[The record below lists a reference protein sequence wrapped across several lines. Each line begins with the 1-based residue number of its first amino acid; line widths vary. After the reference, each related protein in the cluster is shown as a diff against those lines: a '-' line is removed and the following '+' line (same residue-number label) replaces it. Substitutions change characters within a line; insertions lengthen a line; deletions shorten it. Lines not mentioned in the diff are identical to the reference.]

1 MHTGGQFPTPNHSL
15 SMDRKNFFLGMACIV
30 GAFALFFLTKPAPK
44 PAGAA
49 ASVAQV
55 AAAPVAPTAL
65 SPKANTSLAPSSQS
79 AKPVARA
86 DAKAFIL
93 ENEHIKVTLS
103 SRGGAI
109 SKIEL
114 KKEFADVSKKAIVT
128 FNAGNEEAALALAVK
143 NPASGKLEAVL
154 SEFVV
159 QPGASA
165 NSIMLV
171 GSLDGARVERTFS
184 FVAPKAGET
193 TEAYSLRFATKI
205 IPVAGKPAPS
215 VWVSTGCWQ
224 PTEGDSANQFLSVL
238 AYDGEDLTRV
248 GLDKFTDS
256 NGFFGLGAHKAQSDH
271 PFASVAKPLLWV
283 GSGNQFF
290 ASILH
295 PVDAAARGPRT
306 EVVVFPVPLDAGKRG
321 LHAFASWETVPAAD
335 LSRTLEGDFFVG
347 PKEYARVAALPD
359 GQVAVLQFSK
369 LLGFISF
376 GAICKLLLAI
386 LGGVHWLLEWSGA
399 WSWGWAIVL
408 LTCLIK
414 LVTWPLTSV
423 QMKAAK
429 KMQKFAKPMQ
439 DIREKHKDN
448 PEKMQKELMKLY
460 TENKIN
466 PFAGCL
472 PILIQMPIFFGLY
485 TAFQTTVE
493 LRLHSFLWIHD
504 LSAPD
509 TIFHLGGFPVN
520 LLPILMGLSMWQSMR
535 MTPQPSTDSSQKTI
549 FLMMTLLFPVIC
561 YPMPAALTL
570 YMTIQNLL
578 TILQTWLTKE
588 EPDVEV
594 IPPAAKKVKG

>member
-1 MHTGGQFPTPNHSL
+1 
-15 SMDRKNFFLGMACIV
+15 MDRKNFFLGMACIV
-30 GAFALFFLTKPAPK
+30 GAFALFFLTKPATP
-44 PAGAA
+44 PPGAA
-49 ASVAQV
+49 PAP
-55 AAAPVAPTAL
+55 AAVAPVAPV
-65 SPKANTSLAPSSQS
+65 LAAKPATTLPASAQS
-79 AKPVARA
+79 ARPVPREA
-86 DAKAFIL
+86 AKSFVI
-93 ENEHIKVTLS
+93 ENDHLKVTLTD
-103 SRGGAI
+103 RGGAI
-109 SKIEL
+109 REIRL
-114 KKEFADVSKKAIVT
+114 KKEFADVSKQGVVV
-128 FNAGNEEAALALAVK
+128 FNADNDEAALALAVK
-143 NPASGKLEAVL
+143 NPATGKLETVL

-165 NSIMLV
+165 ETITLV
-171 GSLDGARVERTFS
+171 GGLADGTRIERTFS
-184 FVAPKAGET
+184 LAAKAGAAVEP
-193 TEAYSLRFATKI
+193 YSLGFVTKVV
-205 IPVAGKPAPS
+205 PPAGKPAAA

-224 PTEGDSANQFLSVL
+224 PTVGDSANQFLSVL

-248 GLDKFTDS
+248 GLDVFTDS
-256 NGFFGLGAHKAQSDH
+256 SGFFGLGAHKAQADH
-271 PFASVAKPLLWV
+271 AVASVAKPLLWV
-283 GSGNQFF
+283 ASGNQFF
-290 ASILH
+290 SSILH
-295 PVDAAARGPRT
+295 PADATARGART
-306 EVVVFPVPLDAGKRG
+306 EVLVLPVSLGDGKRG
-321 LHAFASWETVPAAD
+321 LQAFAAWEPVPAAD
-335 LSRTLEGDFFVG
+335 LSRTLAGEFFVG

-376 GAICKLLLAI
+376 GAVCKLLLAV
-386 LGGVHWLLEWSGA
+386 LGGVHWLLAWSGA
-399 WSWGWAIVL
+399 WSWGWAIVA

-414 LVTWPLTSV
+414 VITWPLTSI

-493 LRLHSFLWIHD
+493 LRLHSFLWIAD

-509 TIFHLGGFPVN
+509 TVFHLGGFPVN
-520 LLPILMGLSMWQSMR
+520 LLPVLMGVTMWLSMR
-535 MTPQPSTDSSQKTI
+535 MSPQPSGDGSQKTI

-561 YPMPAALTL
+561 YPMASALTL

-578 TILQTWLTKE
+578 TMLQTWLTKD

-594 IPPAAKKVKG
+594 IAPAPKKVKG

>member
-1 MHTGGQFPTPNHSL
+1 
-15 SMDRKNFFLGMACIV
+15 MDRKNFFLGMACIV
-30 GAFALFFLTKPAPK
+30 GAFALFFLTKPATPPPGAT
-44 PAGAA
+44 PAPSAA
-49 ASVAQV
+49 V
-55 AAAPVAPTAL
+55 APVAPAL
-65 SPKANTSLAPSSQS
+65 VPKPATTLPASTQS
-79 AKPVARA
+79 GRSVPRESAQP
-86 DAKAFIL
+86 FIL
-93 ENEHIKVTLS
+93 QNDYLEVTLTN
-103 SRGGAI
+103 RGGAI
-109 SKIEL
+109 REIRL
-114 KKEFADVSKKAIVT
+114 KKEFADVTNQGVIV
-128 FNAGNEEAALALAVK
+128 FNAGNDESALALALK
-143 NPASGKLEAVL
+143 NPVTGKLETLL
-154 SEFVV
+154 SEFVE
-159 QPGASA
+159 QPGTTADT
-165 NSIMLV
+165 ITLV
-171 GSLDGARVERTFS
+171 GGLADGTRIERTFTLT
-184 FVAPKAGET
+184 AKAGTVAEP
-193 TEAYSLRFATKI
+193 YSLGFVTKV
-205 IPVAGKPAPS
+205 IPPAGKPAAT

-238 AYDGEDLTRV
+238 AYDGDDLTRV
-248 GLDKFTDS
+248 GLDVFSDS
-256 NGFFGLGAHKAQSDH
+256 SGFFGLGAHKAQADH
-271 PFASVAKPLLWV
+271 AVASVAKPLLWV
-283 GSGNQFF
+283 ASGNQFF
-290 ASILH
+290 SSIIHPADAS
-295 PVDAAARGPRT
+295 ARGART
-306 EVVVFPVPLDAGKRG
+306 EVLVLPVGFEGGKRG
-321 LHAFASWETVPAAD
+321 LQAFASWEPVPAAD
-335 LSRTLEGDFFVG
+335 LSRTFAGEFFVG

-376 GAICKLLLAI
+376 GAICKLLLAV

-414 LVTWPLTSV
+414 VITWPLTAI

-493 LRLHSFLWIHD
+493 LRLHSFLWIAD

-509 TIFHLGGFPVN
+509 TLFYLGSFPVN
-520 LLPILMGLSMWQSMR
+520 LLPVLMGITMWLSMR
-535 MTPQPSTDSSQKTI
+535 MSPQPSGDGSQKMI

-561 YPMPAALTL
+561 YPMASALTL

-578 TILQTWLTKE
+578 TMLQTWLTKD

-594 IPPAAKKVKG
+594 IAPAPKKVKG

>member
-1 MHTGGQFPTPNHSL
+1 
-15 SMDRKNFFLGMACIV
+15 MDRKNFFLGMACIV
-30 GAFALFFLTKPAPK
+30 GAFALFFLTKPAPQ
-44 PAGAA
+44 PA
-49 ASVAQV
+49 
-55 AAAPVAPTAL
+55 AAAPVAHVSAAVVAPAAL
-65 SPKANTSLAPSSQS
+65 NPVANTSLAPSAQA
-79 AKPVARA
+79 AKPVARV
-86 DAKAFIL
+86 DAKFYVI
-93 ENEHIKVTLS
+93 ENEQIKVTLS
-103 SRGGAI
+103 SRGGAV

-114 KKEFADVSKKAIVT
+114 KKEFADITKVGIVT
-128 FNAGNEEAALALAVK
+128 FNAGNDESALAIAVK
-143 NPASGKLEAVL
+143 NPTTGKLEAVL
-154 SEFVV
+154 SEFVA

-165 NSIMLV
+165 NSITLV
-171 GSLDGARVERTFS
+171 GSLDGARVERTFT
-184 FVAPKAGET
+184 FAAPKEGET
-193 TEAYSLRFATKI
+193 TEAYSLRFATKV

-215 VWVSTGCWQ
+215 IWVSTGCWQ
-224 PTEGDSANQFLSVL
+224 PTQADSANQFLSVL
-238 AYDGEDLTRV
+238 AYDGEELTRV
-248 GLDKFTDS
+248 GLDVFTDS
-256 NGFFGLGAHKAQSDH
+256 SGFFGLGSHKAQVEH
-271 PFASVAKPLLWV
+271 PVASVAKPLLWV
-283 GSGNQFF
+283 ASGNQFF

-295 PVDAAARGPRT
+295 PLDAAARGPRT
-306 EVVVFPVPLDAGKRG
+306 EVIVLPVPLEAGKRG

-376 GAICKLLLAI
+376 GAICKLLLAV
-386 LGGVHWLLEWSGA
+386 LGGVHWLLAWSGS

-414 LVTWPLTSV
+414 VITWPLTSI

-509 TIFHLGGFPVN
+509 TIFHVGGFPVN

-535 MTPQPSTDSSQKTI
+535 MTPNPSTDSSQKTI

-578 TILQTWLTKE
+578 TILQTWLTKD

-594 IPPAAKKVKG
+594 IAPAPKKVKG

>member
-1 MHTGGQFPTPNHSL
+1 
-15 SMDRKNFFLGMACIV
+15 MDRKNFFLGMACIV

-44 PAGAA
+44 APAAPTP
-49 ASVAQV
+49 VAQV
-55 AAAPVAPTAL
+55 APAAPALNPAAPA
-65 SPKANTSLAPSSQS
+65 SLAPSAQA

-86 DAKAFIL
+86 DAKTFVI
-93 ENEHIKVTLS
+93 ENEAIKVTLS

-109 SKIEL
+109 TKVEL
-114 KKEFADVSKKAIVT
+114 KKEFADVSKKDIVT
-128 FNAGNEEAALALAVK
+128 FNAGNDESALALAVK

-159 QPGASA
+159 QPGATAS
-165 NSIMLV
+165 SITLV
-171 GSLDGARVERTFS
+171 GSLDGARVERAFS
-184 FVAPKAGET
+184 LDAKA
-193 TEAYSLRFATKI
+193 EAYSLRFATKVV
-205 IPVAGKPAPS
+205 PAAGKPAPS

-224 PTEGDSANQFLSVL
+224 PTSGDSANQFLSVL

-248 GLDKFTDS
+248 GLDVFTDS
-256 NGFFGLGAHKAQSDH
+256 SGFFGLGAHKAQAEH
-271 PFASVAKPLLWV
+271 AVASVAKPLLWV
-283 GSGNQFF
+283 ASGNQFF
-290 ASILH
+290 SSIIHPADASS
-295 PVDAAARGPRT
+295 RGART
-306 EVVVFPVPLDAGKRG
+306 EVLVLPVGFEGGKRG
-321 LHAFASWETVPAAD
+321 LQAFASWEPVPAAD
-335 LSRTLEGDFFVG
+335 LSRTLAGEFFVG

-376 GAICKLLLAI
+376 GAICKLLLAV

-414 LVTWPLTSV
+414 LITWPLTSI

-493 LRLHSFLWIHD
+493 LRLHSFLWIAD

-509 TIFHLGGFPVN
+509 TIFDIGGFPVN

-535 MTPQPSTDSSQKTI
+535 MTPNPSTDSSQKTI

-588 EPDVEV
+588 EPDVVV
-594 IPPAAKKVKG
+594 IEPTPKKVKG

>member
-1 MHTGGQFPTPNHSL
+1 
-15 SMDRKNFFLGMACIV
+15 MDRKNFFLGMACIV
-30 GAFALFFLTKPAPK
+30 GAFALFFLSKPEPR
-44 PAGAA
+44 PVGAA
-49 ASVAQV
+49 APSAQ
-55 AAAPVAPTAL
+55 AQAAPIAPTAL
-65 SPKANTSLAPSSQS
+65 SPVLNTSLAPSAQA

-86 DAKAFIL
+86 DAKSFVTL
-93 ENEHIKVTLS
+93 KNKHIKVTLS

-109 SKIEL
+109 SKVEL
-114 KKEFADVSKKAIVT
+114 TQEFADVTKQGIIV
-128 FNAGNEEAALALAVK
+128 FNAGNDESALALALK
-143 NPASGKLEAVL
+143 NPVTGKLETLL
-154 SEFVV
+154 SEFVE
-159 QPGASA
+159 QPGTTADT
-165 NSIMLV
+165 ITLV
-171 GSLDGARVERTFS
+171 GGLADGTRIERTFTLAAKS
-184 FVAPKAGET
+184 GAGAEP
-193 TEAYSLRFATKI
+193 YSLGFVTKV
-205 IPVAGKPAPS
+205 IPAAGKPAPS
-215 VWVSTGCWQ
+215 IWVSTGSWQ
-224 PTEGDSANQFLSVL
+224 PTEADSANQFLSVL
-238 AYDGEDLTRV
+238 AYDGDELTRV
-248 GLDKFTDS
+248 GLDVFTDS
-256 NGFFGLGAHKAQSDH
+256 TGFFGLGSHKAQIEH
-271 PFASVAKPLLWV
+271 PVASVAKPLLWV
-283 GSGNQFF
+283 ASGNQFF

-295 PVDAAARGPRT
+295 PRDAAARGSRT
-306 EVVVFPVPLDAGKRG
+306 EVMVLPVPLEAGKRG

-335 LSRTLEGDFFVG
+335 LSRTLEGDFFIG

-386 LGGVHWLLEWSGA
+386 LGGVHWLLEWSGS

-414 LVTWPLTSV
+414 IVTWPLTAI
-423 QMKAAK
+423 QMKSAK

-439 DIREKHKDN
+439 DIREKYKDS

-466 PFAGCL
+466 PFSGCL

-509 TIFHLGGFPVN
+509 TVFHIGGFPVN
-520 LLPILMGLSMWQSMR
+520 ILPILMGLSMWQSMR
-535 MTPQPSTDSSQKTI
+535 MTPNPSADSSQKTI
-549 FLMMTLLFPVIC
+549 FLMMTLLFPIIC

-588 EPDVEV
+588 EPDNVFV
-594 IPPAAKKVKG
+594 ASPKKAKG

>member
-1 MHTGGQFPTPNHSL
+1 
-15 SMDRKNFFLGMACIV
+15 MDRKNFFLGMACIV
-30 GAFALFFLTKPAPK
+30 GAFALFFLTKPATP
-44 PAGAA
+44 PPGAA
-49 ASVAQV
+49 PAPS
-55 AAAPVAPTAL
+55 AAVAPVAPAL
-65 SPKANTSLAPSSQS
+65 V
-79 AKPVARA
+79 AKPATTLPASAQSGRSVPRESAQPFVLQN
-86 DAKAFIL
+86 DHL
-93 ENEHIKVTLS
+93 EVTLTN
-103 SRGGAI
+103 RGGAI
-109 SKIEL
+109 REIRL
-114 KKEFADVSKKAIVT
+114 KKEFADVTKQSVII
-128 FNAGNEEAALALAVK
+128 FNAGNDESALALALK
-143 NPASGKLEAVL
+143 NPVTGKLETLL
-154 SEFVV
+154 SEFVE
-159 QPGASA
+159 QPGTPADT
-165 NSIMLV
+165 ITLV
-171 GSLDGARVERTFS
+171 GGLADGTRIERTFTLT
-184 FVAPKAGET
+184 AKAGTVAEP
-193 TEAYSLRFATKI
+193 YSLGFVTKV
-205 IPVAGKPAPS
+205 IPPAGKPAAT

-248 GLDKFTDS
+248 GLDVFSDS
-256 NGFFGLGAHKAQSDH
+256 SGFFGLGAHKAQADH
-271 PFASVAKPLLWV
+271 AVASVAKPLLWV
-283 GSGNQFF
+283 ASGNQFF
-290 ASILH
+290 SSIIHPADAS
-295 PVDAAARGPRT
+295 ARGART
-306 EVVVFPVPLDAGKRG
+306 EVLVLPVGLEAGKRG
-321 LHAFASWETVPAAD
+321 LQAFASWESVPAAD
-335 LSRTLEGDFFVG
+335 LSRTFAGEFFVG

-376 GAICKLLLAI
+376 GAVCKLLLAI

-414 LVTWPLTSV
+414 VITWPLTAI

-493 LRLHSFLWIHD
+493 LRLHSFLWIAD

-509 TIFHLGGFPVN
+509 TVFELGGFPVN
-520 LLPILMGLSMWQSMR
+520 LLPVLMGITMWLSMR
-535 MTPQPSTDSSQKTI
+535 MSPQPSGDGSQKMI

-561 YPMPAALTL
+561 YPMASALTL

-578 TILQTWLTKE
+578 TMLQTWLTKD
-588 EPDVEV
+588 EPDVVV
-594 IPPAAKKVKG
+594 IAPAPKKVKG

>member
-1 MHTGGQFPTPNHSL
+1 
-15 SMDRKNFFLGMACIV
+15 MDRKNFFLGMACIV
-30 GAFALFFLTKPAPK
+30 GAFALFFLTKPATP
-44 PAGAA
+44 PPGAA
-49 ASVAQV
+49 PVP
-55 AAAPVAPTAL
+55 AAAVAPVAPV
-65 SPKANTSLAPSSQS
+65 LAAKPATTLPASAQS
-79 AKPVARA
+79 ARPVPREA
-86 DAKAFIL
+86 AKSFVI
-93 ENEHIKVTLS
+93 ENEHLKVMLTD
-103 SRGGAI
+103 RGGAI
-109 SKIEL
+109 REIRL
-114 KKEFADVSKKAIVT
+114 KKEFADVSKQGVVV
-128 FNAGNEEAALALAVK
+128 FNADNDEAALALAVK
-143 NPASGKLEAVL
+143 NPATGKLETVL

-165 NSIMLV
+165 ETITLV
-171 GSLDGARVERTFS
+171 GGLADGTRIERTFS
-184 FVAPKAGET
+184 LAAKAGAAVEP
-193 TEAYSLRFATKI
+193 YSLGFVTKVV
-205 IPVAGKPAPS
+205 PPAGKPAAA

-224 PTEGDSANQFLSVL
+224 PTVGDSANQFLSVL

-248 GLDKFTDS
+248 GLDVFTDS
-256 NGFFGLGAHKAQSDH
+256 SGFFGLGAHKAQADH
-271 PFASVAKPLLWV
+271 AVASVAKPLLWV
-283 GSGNQFF
+283 ASGNQFF
-290 ASILH
+290 SSILH
-295 PVDAAARGPRT
+295 PADATARGART
-306 EVVVFPVPLDAGKRG
+306 EVLVLPVSLGDGKRG
-321 LHAFASWETVPAAD
+321 LQAFAAWEPVPAAD
-335 LSRTLEGDFFVG
+335 LSRTLAGEFFVG
-347 PKEYARVAALPD
+347 PKEYARIAALPD

-376 GAICKLLLAI
+376 GAVCKLLLAV
-386 LGGVHWLLEWSGA
+386 LGGVHWLLAWSGA
-399 WSWGWAIVL
+399 WSWGWAIVA

-414 LVTWPLTSV
+414 VITWPLTSI

-493 LRLHSFLWIHD
+493 LRLHSFLWIAD

-509 TIFHLGGFPVN
+509 TVFHLGGFPVN
-520 LLPILMGLSMWQSMR
+520 LLPVLMGVTMWLSMR
-535 MTPQPSTDSSQKTI
+535 MSPQPSGDGSQKTI

-561 YPMPAALTL
+561 YPMASALTL

-578 TILQTWLTKE
+578 TMLQTWLTKD

-594 IPPAAKKVKG
+594 IAPAPKKVKG

>member
-1 MHTGGQFPTPNHSL
+1 
-15 SMDRKNFFLGMACIV
+15 MDRKNFFLGMACIV
-30 GAFALFFLTKPAPK
+30 GAFALFFLTKPATP
-44 PAGAA
+44 PPGAA
-49 ASVAQV
+49 PAP
-55 AAAPVAPTAL
+55 AAVVAPVAPV
-65 SPKANTSLAPSSQS
+65 LA
-79 AKPVARA
+79 AKPATTLPASAQSGRPVPREA
-86 DAKAFIL
+86 AKSFVI
-93 ENEHIKVTLS
+93 ENDHLKVTLTD
-103 SRGGAI
+103 RGGAI
-109 SKIEL
+109 REIRL
-114 KKEFADVSKKAIVT
+114 KKEFADVSKQGVVI
-128 FNAGNEEAALALAVK
+128 FNAGNDESALALAVK
-143 NPASGKLEAVL
+143 NPVTGKLETLL
-154 SEFVV
+154 SEFVA

-165 NSIMLV
+165 DTVTLV
-171 GSLDGARVERTFS
+171 GGLADGTRIERTFS
-184 FVAPKAGET
+184 LAAKAGAAVEP
-193 TEAYSLRFATKI
+193 YSLGFVTKVV
-205 IPVAGKPAPS
+205 PPAGKPAAT

-224 PTEGDSANQFLSVL
+224 PTHGDSANQFLSVL

-248 GLDKFTDS
+248 GLDVFTDS
-256 NGFFGLGAHKAQSDH
+256 SGFFGLGAHKAQADH
-271 PFASVAKPLLWV
+271 AVASVAKPLLWV
-283 GSGNQFF
+283 ASGNQFF
-290 ASILH
+290 SSIVHPADAS
-295 PVDAAARGPRT
+295 ARGART
-306 EVVVFPVPLDAGKRG
+306 EVLVLPVGFEGGKRG
-321 LHAFASWETVPAAD
+321 LQAFASWEPVPAAD
-335 LSRTLEGDFFVG
+335 LSRTFAGEFFVG

-376 GAICKLLLAI
+376 GAVCKLLLAV

-399 WSWGWAIVL
+399 WSWGWAIVA

-414 LVTWPLTSV
+414 LITWPLTSI

-493 LRLHSFLWIHD
+493 LRLHSFLWIAD

-520 LLPILMGLSMWQSMR
+520 LLPVLMGITMWLSMR
-535 MTPQPSTDSSQKTI
+535 MSPQPSGDGSQKMI

-561 YPMPAALTL
+561 YPMASALTL

-578 TILQTWLTKE
+578 TILQTWLTKD

-594 IPPAAKKVKG
+594 IAPAPKKVKG

>member
-1 MHTGGQFPTPNHSL
+1 
-15 SMDRKNFFLGMACIV
+15 MDRKNFFLGMACIV
-30 GAFALFFLTKPAPK
+30 GAFALFFLTKPATPPPGATPAPAPAVAPAAPSLVAK
-44 PAGAA
+44 PAATL
-49 ASVAQV
+49 
-55 AAAPVAPTAL
+55 PVSA
-65 SPKANTSLAPSSQS
+65 QS
-79 AKPVARA
+79 ARPVPLES
-86 DAKAFIL
+86 AKSFVI
-93 ENEHIKVTLS
+93 ENEKLKVTLTD
-103 SRGGAI
+103 RGGAI
-109 SKIEL
+109 REIRL
-114 KKEFADVSKKAIVT
+114 KKEFADVTKQGVVV
-128 FNAGNEEAALALAVK
+128 FNARNDESALALAVK
-143 NPASGKLEAVL
+143 NPLTGKLETIL
-154 SEFVV
+154 SEFAV

-165 NSIMLV
+165 DKITFV
-171 GSLDGARVERTFS
+171 GGLADGTRIERSFTLATKDGAE
-184 FVAPKAGET
+184 P
-193 TEAYSLRFATKI
+193 YSLGFATKV
-205 IPVAGKPAPS
+205 IPAAGKPAAT

-248 GLDKFTDS
+248 GLDVFTDS
-256 NGFFGLGAHKAQSDH
+256 SGFFGLGAHKAQADH
-271 PFASVAKPLLWV
+271 AVASVARPFLWIA
-283 GSGNQFF
+283 SGNQFF
-290 ASILH
+290 SSIIHPADAS
-295 PVDAAARGPRT
+295 ARGART
-306 EVVVFPVPLDAGKRG
+306 EVLVLPVGFEGGKRG
-321 LHAFASWETVPAAD
+321 LQAFASWEPVPAAD
-335 LSRTLEGDFFVG
+335 LSRTFAGEFFVG

-376 GAICKLLLAI
+376 GAVCKLLLAV

-414 LVTWPLTSV
+414 VITWPLTSI

-485 TAFQTTVE
+485 TSFQTTVE
-493 LRLHSFLWIHD
+493 LRLHSFLWIAD

-509 TIFHLGGFPVN
+509 TIFELGGFPVN
-520 LLPILMGLSMWQSMR
+520 LLPVLMGVTMWLSMR
-535 MTPQPSTDSSQKTI
+535 MSPQPSGDGSQKTI

-561 YPMPAALTL
+561 YPMASALTL

-578 TILQTWLTKE
+578 TMLQTWLTKD
-588 EPDVEV
+588 EPDVVV
-594 IPPAAKKVKG
+594 IPPATKKVKG

>member
-1 MHTGGQFPTPNHSL
+1 
-15 SMDRKNFFLGMACIV
+15 MDRKNFFLGMACIV
-30 GAFALFFLTKPAPK
+30 GAFALFFFTKPATPPPGATPAPAPAVAPAAPSLVAK
-44 PAGAA
+44 PAATL
-49 ASVAQV
+49 
-55 AAAPVAPTAL
+55 PVSA
-65 SPKANTSLAPSSQS
+65 QS
-79 AKPVARA
+79 ARPVPLES
-86 DAKAFIL
+86 AKSFVI
-93 ENEHIKVTLS
+93 ENEKLKVTLTD
-103 SRGGAI
+103 RGGAI
-109 SKIEL
+109 REIRL
-114 KKEFADVSKKAIVT
+114 KKEFADVTKQGVVV
-128 FNAGNEEAALALAVK
+128 FNARNDESALALAVK
-143 NPASGKLEAVL
+143 NPLTGKLETIL
-154 SEFVV
+154 SEFAV

-165 NSIMLV
+165 DKITFV
-171 GSLDGARVERTFS
+171 GGLADGTRIERSFTLATKDGAE
-184 FVAPKAGET
+184 P
-193 TEAYSLRFATKI
+193 YSLGFATKV
-205 IPVAGKPAPS
+205 IPAAGKPAAT

-248 GLDKFTDS
+248 GLDVFTDS
-256 NGFFGLGAHKAQSDH
+256 SGFFGLGAHKAQADH
-271 PFASVAKPLLWV
+271 AVASVARPFLWIA
-283 GSGNQFF
+283 SGNQFF
-290 ASILH
+290 SSIIHPADAS
-295 PVDAAARGPRT
+295 ARGART
-306 EVVVFPVPLDAGKRG
+306 EVLVLPVGFEGGKRG
-321 LHAFASWETVPAAD
+321 LQAFASWEPVPAAD
-335 LSRTLEGDFFVG
+335 LSRTFAGEFFVG

-376 GAICKLLLAI
+376 GAVCKLLLAV

-414 LVTWPLTSV
+414 VITWPLTSI

-485 TAFQTTVE
+485 TSFQTTVE
-493 LRLHSFLWIHD
+493 LRLHSFLWIAD

-509 TIFHLGGFPVN
+509 TIFELGGFPVN
-520 LLPILMGLSMWQSMR
+520 LLPVLMGVTMWLSMR
-535 MTPQPSTDSSQKTI
+535 MSPQPSGDGSQKTI

-561 YPMPAALTL
+561 YPMASALTL

-578 TILQTWLTKE
+578 TMLQTWLTKD
-588 EPDVEV
+588 EPDVVV
-594 IPPAAKKVKG
+594 IPPATKKVKG

>member
-1 MHTGGQFPTPNHSL
+1 
-15 SMDRKNFFLGMACIV
+15 MDRKNFFLGMACIV
-30 GAFALFFLTKPAPK
+30 GAFALFFLTKPATPPPGATPAPAPAAAVAPAAPSLVAK
-44 PAGAA
+44 PAATL
-49 ASVAQV
+49 
-55 AAAPVAPTAL
+55 PVSA
-65 SPKANTSLAPSSQS
+65 QS
-79 AKPVARA
+79 ARPVPLES
-86 DAKAFIL
+86 AKSFVI
-93 ENEHIKVTLS
+93 ENEKLKVTLTD
-103 SRGGAI
+103 RGGAI
-109 SKIEL
+109 REIRL
-114 KKEFADVSKKAIVT
+114 KKEFADVTKQGVVV
-128 FNAGNEEAALALAVK
+128 FNARNDESALALAVK
-143 NPASGKLEAVL
+143 NPLTGKLETIL
-154 SEFVV
+154 SEFAV

-165 NSIMLV
+165 DKITFV
-171 GSLDGARVERTFS
+171 GGLADGTRIERSFTLATKDGAE
-184 FVAPKAGET
+184 P
-193 TEAYSLRFATKI
+193 YSLGFATKV
-205 IPVAGKPAPS
+205 IPAAGKPAAT

-248 GLDKFTDS
+248 GLDVFTDS
-256 NGFFGLGAHKAQSDH
+256 SGFFGLGAHKAQADH
-271 PFASVAKPLLWV
+271 AVASVAKPFLWIA
-283 GSGNQFF
+283 SGNQFF
-290 ASILH
+290 SSIIHPADAS
-295 PVDAAARGPRT
+295 ARGART
-306 EVVVFPVPLDAGKRG
+306 EVLVLPVGFEGGKRG
-321 LHAFASWETVPAAD
+321 LQAFASWEPVPAAD
-335 LSRTLEGDFFVG
+335 LSRTFAGEFFVG

-376 GAICKLLLAI
+376 GAVCKLLLAV

-414 LVTWPLTSV
+414 VITWPLTSI

-485 TAFQTTVE
+485 TSFQTTVE
-493 LRLHSFLWIHD
+493 LRLHSFLWIAD

-509 TIFHLGGFPVN
+509 TIFELGGFPVN
-520 LLPILMGLSMWQSMR
+520 LLPVLMGVTMWLSMR
-535 MTPQPSTDSSQKTI
+535 MSPQPSGDGSQKTI

-561 YPMPAALTL
+561 YPMASALTL

-578 TILQTWLTKE
+578 TMLQTWLTKD
-588 EPDVEV
+588 EPDVVV
-594 IPPAAKKVKG
+594 IPPATKKVKG

>member
-1 MHTGGQFPTPNHSL
+1 
-15 SMDRKNFFLGMACIV
+15 MDRKNFFLGMACIV
-30 GAFALFFLTKPAPK
+30 GAFALFFLTKPAAK
-44 PAGAA
+44 PVGAPA
-49 ASVAQV
+49 PVAQV
-55 AAAPVAPTAL
+55 APASAVPATLNA
-65 SPKANTSLAPSSQS
+65 KANTSLAPSAQS

-86 DAKAFIL
+86 DAKSFVI
-93 ENEHIKVTLS
+93 ENAHIKVTLS

-114 KKEFADVSKKAIVT
+114 KKEFADVSKTGIVT
-128 FNAGNEEAALALAVK
+128 FNAGNDEAALALAVK
-143 NPASGKLEAVL
+143 NQATGKLEAVL
-154 SEFVV
+154 SEFVA

-165 NSIMLV
+165 AAITLV

-184 FVAPKAGET
+184 FVQPKAGET
-193 TEAYSLRFATKI
+193 AESYSLRFATKVV
-205 IPVAGKPAPS
+205 PAAGKPAPS

-256 NGFFGLGAHKAQSDH
+256 NGFFGLGSHKAEAEH
-271 PFASVAKPLLWV
+271 PVASVAKPLLWV
-283 GSGNQFF
+283 ASGNQFF
-290 ASILH
+290 AAILH

-306 EVVVFPVPLDAGKRG
+306 EVVVLPVPLEAGKRG

-414 LVTWPLTSV
+414 LVTWPLTSI

-493 LRLHSFLWIHD
+493 LRLHSFLWIAD

-535 MTPQPSTDSSQKTI
+535 MTPNPSTDSSQKTI

-588 EPDVEV
+588 EPDVVV
-594 IPPAAKKVKG
+594 IEPAPKKVKG

>member
-1 MHTGGQFPTPNHSL
+1 
-15 SMDRKNFFLGMACIV
+15 MDRKNFFLGMACIV
-30 GAFALFFLTKPAPK
+30 GAFALFFLTKPAPQ
-44 PAGAA
+44 AA
-49 ASVAQV
+49 AAAPAAQAQV
-55 AAAPVAPTAL
+55 APVAPPAL
-65 SPKANTSLAPSSQS
+65 HPIAKTSLAPTAQ
-79 AKPVARA
+79 AAQPVARA
-86 DAKAFIL
+86 DAKSFVI
-93 ENEHIKVTLS
+93 ENAHIKVTLS

-109 SKIEL
+109 TKIEL
-114 KKEFADVSKKAIVT
+114 KKEFADITKAGIVT
-128 FNAGNEEAALALAVK
+128 FNAGNDESALAIAVK
-143 NPASGKLEAVL
+143 NPSTGKLEAVL
-154 SEFVV
+154 SEFTP

-165 NSIMLV
+165 NSITLV

-184 FVAPKAGET
+184 FVAPKADEA
-193 TEAYSLRFATKI
+193 TEAYSLRFATKV
-205 IPVAGKPAPS
+205 IPAAGKPAPS

-224 PTEGDSANQFLSVL
+224 PTTGDSANQFLSVL

-248 GLDKFTDS
+248 GLDVFTDS
-256 NGFFGLGAHKAQSDH
+256 NGFFGLGAHKAQLEH
-271 PFASVAKPLLWV
+271 PVASVAKPLLWV
-283 GSGNQFF
+283 ASGNQFF
-290 ASILH
+290 AAILH
-295 PVDAAARGPRT
+295 PADAAARGPRT
-306 EVVVFPVPLDAGKRG
+306 EVVVLPVPLEAGKRG

-414 LVTWPLTSV
+414 LVTWPLTSI

-535 MTPQPSTDSSQKTI
+535 MTPNPSTDSSQKTI

-588 EPDVEV
+588 EPDVVV
-594 IPPAAKKVKG
+594 IEPTPKKVKG

>member
-1 MHTGGQFPTPNHSL
+1 
-15 SMDRKNFFLGMACIV
+15 MDRKNFFLGMACIV
-30 GAFALFFLTKPAPK
+30 GAFALFFLTKPATPPPGAT
-44 PAGAA
+44 PAPSAA
-49 ASVAQV
+49 V
-55 AAAPVAPTAL
+55 APVAPAL
-65 SPKANTSLAPSSQS
+65 VAKPSTTLPASAQS
-79 AKPVARA
+79 ARPVPRESAQP
-86 DAKAFIL
+86 FIL
-93 ENEHIKVTLS
+93 QNDHLKVTLTN
-103 SRGGAI
+103 RGGAI
-109 SKIEL
+109 REIRL
-114 KKEFADVSKKAIVT
+114 KKEFADVTNQGVIV
-128 FNAGNEEAALALAVK
+128 FNAGNDESALALALK
-143 NPASGKLEAVL
+143 NPVTGKLETLL
-154 SEFVV
+154 SEFVE
-159 QPGASA
+159 QPGTTGDT
-165 NSIMLV
+165 ITLV
-171 GSLDGARVERTFS
+171 GGLADGTRIERTFTLT
-184 FVAPKAGET
+184 AKAGTVVEP
-193 TEAYSLRFATKI
+193 YSLGFVTKV
-205 IPVAGKPAPS
+205 IPPAGKPAAT
-215 VWVSTGCWQ
+215 VWVSTGSWQ

-238 AYDGEDLTRV
+238 AYDGDDLTRV
-248 GLDKFTDS
+248 GLDVFSDS
-256 NGFFGLGAHKAQSDH
+256 SGFFGLGAHKAQADH
-271 PFASVAKPLLWV
+271 AVASVAKPLLWV
-283 GSGNQFF
+283 ASGNQFF
-290 ASILH
+290 SSIVH
-295 PVDAAARGPRT
+295 PADAGARGART
-306 EVVVFPVPLDAGKRG
+306 EVLVLPVGFEGGKRG
-321 LHAFASWETVPAAD
+321 LQAFASWEPVPAAD
-335 LSRTLEGDFFVG
+335 LSRTFAGEFFVG

-376 GAICKLLLAI
+376 GAICKLLLAV

-414 LVTWPLTSV
+414 VITWPLTAI

-493 LRLHSFLWIHD
+493 LRLHSFLWIAD

-520 LLPILMGLSMWQSMR
+520 LLPVLMGITMWLSMR
-535 MTPQPSTDSSQKTI
+535 MSPQPSGDGSQKMI

-561 YPMPAALTL
+561 YPMASALTL

-578 TILQTWLTKE
+578 TMLQTWLTKD

-594 IPPAAKKVKG
+594 IAPAPKKVKG

>member
-1 MHTGGQFPTPNHSL
+1 
-15 SMDRKNFFLGMACIV
+15 MDRKNFLLGMGCIV
-30 GAFALFFLTKPAPK
+30 AAFAVFFLTKPAP
-44 PAGAA
+44 
-49 ASVAQV
+49 
-55 AAAPVAPTAL
+55 APVAASPASAPAPAPLPVLTAKPATVL
-65 SPKANTSLAPSSQS
+65 PASAQS
-79 AKPVARA
+79 AKPVDRA
-86 DAKAFIL
+86 DAKFFVL
-93 ENEHIKVTLS
+93 ESDHLRLTLT

-109 SKIEL
+109 ARIEL
-114 KKEFADVSKKAIVT
+114 KKEFADVAKKDVVV
-128 FNAGNEEAALALAVK
+128 FNAGNDEAALALAVK
-143 NPASGKLEAVL
+143 NPLSGKLESVL

-159 QPGASA
+159 LPGASTDKLTLA
-165 NSIMLV
+165 GALADGTRIERV
-171 GSLDGARVERTFS
+171 FSLGTVKAADAVEPYALGFS
-184 FVAPKAGET
+184 
-193 TEAYSLRFATKI
+193 TKI
-205 IPVAGKPAPS
+205 IPPPGKPAAS

-248 GLDKFTDS
+248 GLDVFTDS
-256 NGFFGLGAHKAQSDH
+256 SGFFGLGAHKAQADH
-271 PFASVAKPLLWV
+271 AVASVAKPLLWV
-283 GSGNQFF
+283 ASGNQFF
-290 ASILH
+290 ASIVR
-295 PVDAAARGPRT
+295 PADAAARGART
-306 EVVVFPVPLDAGKRG
+306 EVMVLPVALEHGKRG
-321 LHAFASWETVPAAD
+321 LQAFASWESVPAAD
-335 LSRTLEGDFFVG
+335 LSRTLTGEFFVG

-414 LVTWPLTSV
+414 VVTWPLTSI

-493 LRLHSFLWIHD
+493 LRLHSFLWIAD

-509 TIFHLGGFPVN
+509 TVFHVGGFPVN
-520 LLPILMGLSMWQSMR
+520 VLPILMGLTMWQSMR
-535 MTPQPSTDSSQKTI
+535 MTPQPSADSSQKTI

-570 YMTIQNLL
+570 YMTVQNLL
-578 TILQTWLTKE
+578 TILQTWLTKD
-588 EPDVEV
+588 EPEVEV
-594 IPPAAKKVKG
+594 IAPVTKKAKG

>member
-1 MHTGGQFPTPNHSL
+1 
-15 SMDRKNFFLGMACIV
+15 MACIV
-30 GAFALFFLTKPAPK
+30 AAFALFFLSKPEPR
-44 PAGAA
+44 PAGASA
-49 ASVAQV
+49 PASQV
-55 AAAPVAPTAL
+55 QAAPVAPTAL
-65 SPKANTSLAPSSQS
+65 SPVANTSLAPSAQA

-86 DAKAFIL
+86 DAKSFVI
-93 ENEHIKVTLS
+93 ENERIKVTLS

-109 SKIEL
+109 SKVEL
-114 KKEFADVSKKAIVT
+114 KKESADVTKTQVVT
-128 FNAGNEEAALALAVK
+128 FNSGNDESALAIAVK
-143 NPASGKLEAVL
+143 NLTTGKLEAVL
-154 SEFVV
+154 SEFVA

-165 NSIMLV
+165 NSITLV
-171 GSLDGARVERTFS
+171 GSIDGARVERTF
-184 FVAPKAGET
+184 FFADPKDGET
-193 TEAYSLRFATKI
+193 IEAYSLRFATKV

-215 VWVSTGCWQ
+215 IWVSTGSWQ
-224 PTEGDSANQFLSVL
+224 PTEADSANQFLSVL
-238 AYDGEDLTRV
+238 TYDGDELTRV
-248 GLDKFTDS
+248 GLDIFSDS
-256 NGFFGLGAHKAQSDH
+256 SGFFGLGSHKAQIEH
-271 PFASVAKPLLWV
+271 PVASVAKPLLWV
-283 GSGNQFF
+283 ASGNQFF
-290 ASILH
+290 ASIVH
-295 PVDAAARGPRT
+295 PRDAQARGTRT
-306 EVVVFPVPLDAGKRG
+306 EVMVLPVPLEAGKRS

-376 GAICKLLLAI
+376 GAICKLLLAT
-386 LGGVHWLLEWSGA
+386 LGGVHWLLEWSGS

-414 LVTWPLTSV
+414 VITWPLTAI
-423 QMKAAK
+423 QMKSAK

-439 DIREKHKDN
+439 DIREKLKDN

-466 PFAGCL
+466 PFSGCL

-493 LRLHSFLWIHD
+493 LRLQSFLWIHD

-509 TIFHLGGFPVN
+509 TIFEIGGFPINV
-520 LLPILMGLSMWQSMR
+520 LPVLMGLTMWLSMR
-535 MTPQPSTDSSQKTI
+535 MTPMPSADGSQKTI

-578 TILQTWLTKE
+578 TILQTWLTKD
-588 EPDVEV
+588 EPDVVV
-594 IPPAAKKVKG
+594 IPLAAKKVKG

>member
-1 MHTGGQFPTPNHSL
+1 
-15 SMDRKNFFLGMACIV
+15 MDRKNFFLGMACIV
-30 GAFALFFLTKPAPK
+30 GAFALFFLTKPATPPPGAT
-44 PAGAA
+44 PAPSAA
-49 ASVAQV
+49 V
-55 AAAPVAPTAL
+55 APVAPAL
-65 SPKANTSLAPSSQS
+65 VPKPATTLPASAQS
-79 AKPVARA
+79 ARPVPRESAQP
-86 DAKAFIL
+86 FIL
-93 ENEHIKVTLS
+93 QNDYLEVTLTN
-103 SRGGAI
+103 RGGAI
-109 SKIEL
+109 REIRL
-114 KKEFADVSKKAIVT
+114 KKEFADVTNQGVIV
-128 FNAGNEEAALALAVK
+128 FNAGNDESALALALK
-143 NPASGKLEAVL
+143 NPVTGKLETLL

-159 QPGASA
+159 QPGRTADT
-165 NSIMLV
+165 ITLV
-171 GSLDGARVERTFS
+171 GGLADGTRIERTFTLT
-184 FVAPKAGET
+184 AKAGTVAEP
-193 TEAYSLRFATKI
+193 YSLGFVTKV
-205 IPVAGKPAPS
+205 IPPAGKPAAT
-215 VWVSTGCWQ
+215 VWVSTGSWQ

-238 AYDGEDLTRV
+238 AYDGDDLTRV
-248 GLDKFTDS
+248 GLDVFSDS
-256 NGFFGLGAHKAQSDH
+256 SGFFGLGAHKAQADH
-271 PFASVAKPLLWV
+271 AVASVAKPLLWV
-283 GSGNQFF
+283 ASGNQFF
-290 ASILH
+290 SSIIHPADAS
-295 PVDAAARGPRT
+295 ARGART
-306 EVVVFPVPLDAGKRG
+306 EVLVLPVGFEGGKRG
-321 LHAFASWETVPAAD
+321 LQAFASWEPVPAAD
-335 LSRTLEGDFFVG
+335 LSRTFAGEFFVG

-376 GAICKLLLAI
+376 GAICKLLLAV

-414 LVTWPLTSV
+414 VITWPLTAI

-493 LRLHSFLWIHD
+493 LRLHSFLWIAD

-509 TIFHLGGFPVN
+509 TLFYLGSFPVN
-520 LLPILMGLSMWQSMR
+520 LLPVLMGITMWLSMR
-535 MTPQPSTDSSQKTI
+535 MSPQPSGDGSQKMI

-561 YPMPAALTL
+561 YPMASALTL

-578 TILQTWLTKE
+578 TMLQTWLTKD

-594 IPPAAKKVKG
+594 IAPAPKKVKG

>member
-1 MHTGGQFPTPNHSL
+1 
-15 SMDRKNFFLGMACIV
+15 MDRKNFFLGMACIV
-30 GAFALFFLTKPAPK
+30 GAFALFFLTKPATPSPGAPPAPAAVLAPAAPALVAK
-44 PAGAA
+44 PA
-49 ASVAQV
+49 STL
-55 AAAPVAPTAL
+55 PVSA
-65 SPKANTSLAPSSQS
+65 QS
-79 AKPVARA
+79 ARPVPLES
-86 DAKAFIL
+86 AKSFVL
-93 ENEHIKVTLS
+93 ENEHLKVTLTD
-103 SRGGAI
+103 RGGAI
-109 SKIEL
+109 REIRL
-114 KKEFADVSKKAIVT
+114 KKEFADVTKQGVVV
-128 FNAGNEEAALALAVK
+128 FNTGNDESALALAVK
-143 NPASGKLEAVL
+143 NPLTGKLETLL

-165 NSIMLV
+165 DSITLV
-171 GSLDGARVERTFS
+171 GALADGTRLERTFTLT
-184 FVAPKAGET
+184 AKAGAVVEP
-193 TEAYSLRFATKI
+193 YSLGFVTKI
-205 IPVAGKPAPS
+205 IPPAGKPAAS

-248 GLDKFTDS
+248 GLDEFTDS
-256 NGFFGLGAHKAQSDH
+256 SGFFGLGAHKAQAEH
-271 PFASVAKPLLWV
+271 AVASVAKPLLWV
-283 GSGNQFF
+283 ASGNQFF
-290 ASILH
+290 SSIIHPADAS
-295 PVDAAARGPRT
+295 ARGART
-306 EVVVFPVPLDAGKRG
+306 EVLVLPVGLDAGKRG
-321 LHAFASWETVPAAD
+321 LQAFASWEPVPAAD
-335 LSRTLEGDFFVG
+335 LSRTFAGEFFVG

-376 GAICKLLLAI
+376 GAVCKLLLAI

-414 LVTWPLTSV
+414 VITWPLTAI

-493 LRLHSFLWIHD
+493 LRLHSFLWIAD

-509 TIFHLGGFPVN
+509 TVFHLGGFPVN
-520 LLPILMGLSMWQSMR
+520 LLPVLMGITMWLSMR
-535 MTPQPSTDSSQKTI
+535 MSPQPSGDGSQKMI

-561 YPMPAALTL
+561 YPMASALTL

-578 TILQTWLTKE
+578 TMLQTWLTKD

-594 IPPAAKKVKG
+594 IALAPKKAKG

>member
-1 MHTGGQFPTPNHSL
+1 
-15 SMDRKNFFLGMACIV
+15 MDRKNFFLGMACIV
-30 GAFALFFLTKPAPK
+30 GAFALFFLTKPAPQ
-44 PAGAA
+44 PAA
-49 ASVAQV
+49 AVQAPQV
-55 AAAPVAPTAL
+55 ATAPAAQATPPAISA
-65 SPKANTSLAPSSQS
+65 KANTSLAPSAQA
-79 AKPVARA
+79 AKPVDRA
-86 DAKAFIL
+86 DAKSFVI

-114 KKEFADVSKKAIVT
+114 KKEFADVTKKSIVT
-128 FNAGNEEAALALAVK
+128 FNSGNDESALALAVK
-143 NPASGKLEAVL
+143 NAASGKLEAVL
-154 SEFVV
+154 SEFTV

-165 NSIMLV
+165 SSITLV

-193 TEAYSLRFATKI
+193 AEGYSLRFATKV

-215 VWVSTGCWQ
+215 IWVSTGCWQ

-248 GLDKFTDS
+248 GLDVFTDS
-256 NGFFGLGAHKAQSDH
+256 SGFFGLGAHKAQVEH
-271 PFASVAKPLLWV
+271 PVASVAKPLLWV
-283 GSGNQFF
+283 ASGNQFF

-295 PVDAAARGPRT
+295 PHDAQARGTRT
-306 EVVVFPVPLDAGKRG
+306 EVMVLPVALEAGKRG
-321 LHAFASWETVPAAD
+321 LHAFASWESVPAAD

-386 LGGVHWLLEWSGA
+386 LGGVHWLLAWSGD

-414 LVTWPLTSV
+414 LVTWPLTAV

-509 TIFHLGGFPVN
+509 TIFHVGGFPVN

-535 MTPQPSTDSSQKTI
+535 MTPNPSADSSQKTI

-578 TILQTWLTKE
+578 TILQTWLTKDE
-588 EPDVEV
+588 ADVVV
-594 IPPAAKKVKG
+594 IEPAAKKVKG

>member
-1 MHTGGQFPTPNHSL
+1 
-15 SMDRKNFFLGMACIV
+15 MDRKNFFLGMACIV
-30 GAFALFFLTKPAPK
+30 GAFALFFLTKPATPPPGATPAPSAAVAPVVPALVAK
-44 PAGAA
+44 PATTLP
-49 ASVAQV
+49 ASV
-55 AAAPVAPTAL
+55 
-65 SPKANTSLAPSSQS
+65 QS
-79 AKPVARA
+79 ARPVPVEA
-86 DAKAFIL
+86 AKSFVL
-93 ENEHIKVTLS
+93 ENEKLKVTLTD
-103 SRGGAI
+103 RGGAI
-109 SKIEL
+109 REIRL
-114 KKEFADVSKKAIVT
+114 KKEFADVTKQGVVV
-128 FNAGNEEAALALAVK
+128 FNAGNDESALALAVK
-143 NPASGKLEAVL
+143 NPVTGKLETIL

-165 NSIMLV
+165 DTITLV
-171 GSLDGARVERTFS
+171 GGLADGTRIERSFTLTAKEGAAVE
-184 FVAPKAGET
+184 P
-193 TEAYSLRFATKI
+193 YSLGFVTKV
-205 IPVAGKPAPS
+205 IPPAGKPAAT

-248 GLDKFTDS
+248 GLDVFSDS
-256 NGFFGLGAHKAQSDH
+256 SGFFGLGAHKAQADH
-271 PFASVAKPLLWV
+271 AVASVAKPLLWV
-283 GSGNQFF
+283 ASGNQFF
-290 ASILH
+290 SSIIHPADAS
-295 PVDAAARGPRT
+295 ARGART
-306 EVVVFPVPLDAGKRG
+306 EVLVLPVGFEGGKRG
-321 LHAFASWETVPAAD
+321 LQAFASWEPVPSAD
-335 LSRTLEGDFFVG
+335 LSRTFAGEFFVG

-376 GAICKLLLAI
+376 GAVCKLLLAV
-386 LGGVHWLLEWSGA
+386 LGGVHWLLEWTGA
-399 WSWGWAIVL
+399 WSWGWAIVA

-414 LVTWPLTSV
+414 VITWPLTAI

-493 LRLHSFLWIHD
+493 LRLHSFLWIAD

-509 TIFHLGGFPVN
+509 TVFHIGGFPIN
-520 LLPILMGLSMWQSMR
+520 LLPVLMGITMWLSMR
-535 MTPQPSTDSSQKTI
+535 MSPQPSGDGSQKMI

-561 YPMPAALTL
+561 YPMASALTL

-578 TILQTWLTKE
+578 TMLQTWLTKD
-588 EPDVEV
+588 EPDVVV
-594 IPPAAKKVKG
+594 IPPATKKVKG

>member
-1 MHTGGQFPTPNHSL
+1 
-15 SMDRKNFFLGMACIV
+15 MDRKNFFLGMACIV
-30 GAFALFFLTKPAPK
+30 GAFALFFLTKPATPPPGAT
-44 PAGAA
+44 PAPSAA
-49 ASVAQV
+49 V
-55 AAAPVAPTAL
+55 APVAPAL
-65 SPKANTSLAPSSQS
+65 VPKPATTLPASAQS
-79 AKPVARA
+79 ARPVPRESAQPFTLQN
-86 DAKAFIL
+86 DYL
-93 ENEHIKVTLS
+93 EVTLTN
-103 SRGGAI
+103 RGGAI
-109 SKIEL
+109 REIRL
-114 KKEFADVSKKAIVT
+114 KNEFADVTKQSVIV
-128 FNAGNEEAALALAVK
+128 FNAGNDESALALALK
-143 NPASGKLEAVL
+143 NPVTGKLETLL

-159 QPGASA
+159 QPGRTADT
-165 NSIMLV
+165 ITLV
-171 GSLDGARVERTFS
+171 GGLADGTRIERTFTLT
-184 FVAPKAGET
+184 AKAGTVAEP
-193 TEAYSLRFATKI
+193 YSLGFVTKV
-205 IPVAGKPAPS
+205 IPPAGKPAAT

-238 AYDGEDLTRV
+238 AYDGDDLTRV
-248 GLDKFTDS
+248 GLDVFSDS
-256 NGFFGLGAHKAQSDH
+256 SGFFGLGAHKAQADH
-271 PFASVAKPLLWV
+271 AVASVAKPLLWV
-283 GSGNQFF
+283 ASGNQFF
-290 ASILH
+290 SSIIHPADAS
-295 PVDAAARGPRT
+295 ARGART
-306 EVVVFPVPLDAGKRG
+306 EVLVLPVGFEGGKRG
-321 LHAFASWETVPAAD
+321 LQAFASWEPVPAAD
-335 LSRTLEGDFFVG
+335 LSRTFAGEFFVG

-376 GAICKLLLAI
+376 GAICKLLLAV

-414 LVTWPLTSV
+414 VITWPLTAI

-493 LRLHSFLWIHD
+493 LRLHSFLWIAD

-509 TIFHLGGFPVN
+509 TLFYLGSFPVN
-520 LLPILMGLSMWQSMR
+520 LLPVLMGITMWLSMR
-535 MTPQPSTDSSQKTI
+535 MSPQPSGDGSQKMI

-561 YPMPAALTL
+561 YPMASALTL

-578 TILQTWLTKE
+578 TMLQTWLTKD

-594 IPPAAKKVKG
+594 IAPAPKKVKG

>member
-1 MHTGGQFPTPNHSL
+1 
-15 SMDRKNFFLGMACIV
+15 MDRKNFFLGMACIV
-30 GAFALFFLTKPAPK
+30 GAFALFFLTKPATPPPGATPAPAAAVTPAAPALVAK
-44 PAGAA
+44 PATTLP
-49 ASVAQV
+49 ASAQSGRSV
-55 AAAPVAPTAL
+55 PRE
-65 SPKANTSLAPSSQS
+65 S
-79 AKPVARA
+79 AQP
-86 DAKAFIL
+86 FIL
-93 ENEHIKVTLS
+93 QNDYLEVTLTN
-103 SRGGAI
+103 RGGAI
-109 SKIEL
+109 REIRL
-114 KKEFADVSKKAIVT
+114 KKEFADVTKQSVII
-128 FNAGNEEAALALAVK
+128 FNAGNDESALALALK
-143 NPASGKLEAVL
+143 NPVTGKLETLL
-154 SEFVV
+154 SEFVEK
-159 QPGASA
+159 PGRTADT
-165 NSIMLV
+165 ITLV
-171 GSLDGARVERTFS
+171 GGLADGTRIERTFTLT
-184 FVAPKAGET
+184 AKAGTVAEP
-193 TEAYSLRFATKI
+193 YSLGFVTKV
-205 IPVAGKPAPS
+205 IPPAGKPAAT

-238 AYDGEDLTRV
+238 AYDGDDLTRV
-248 GLDKFTDS
+248 GLDVFSDS
-256 NGFFGLGAHKAQSDH
+256 SGFFGLGAHKAQADH
-271 PFASVAKPLLWV
+271 AVASVAKPLLWV
-283 GSGNQFF
+283 ASGNQFF
-290 ASILH
+290 SSIIHPADAS
-295 PVDAAARGPRT
+295 ARGART
-306 EVVVFPVPLDAGKRG
+306 EVLVLPVGLEAGKRG
-321 LHAFASWETVPAAD
+321 LQAFASWESVPAAD
-335 LSRTLEGDFFVG
+335 LSRTFAGEFFVG

-376 GAICKLLLAI
+376 GAVCKLLLAI

-414 LVTWPLTSV
+414 VITWPLTAI

-493 LRLHSFLWIHD
+493 LRLHSFLWIAD

-509 TIFHLGGFPVN
+509 TVFELGGFPVN
-520 LLPILMGLSMWQSMR
+520 LLPVLMGITMWLSMR
-535 MTPQPSTDSSQKTI
+535 MSPQPSGDGSQKMI

-561 YPMPAALTL
+561 YPMASALTL

-578 TILQTWLTKE
+578 TMLQTWLTKD
-588 EPDVEV
+588 EPDVVV
-594 IPPAAKKVKG
+594 IAPSPKKVKG

>member
-1 MHTGGQFPTPNHSL
+1 
-15 SMDRKNFFLGMACIV
+15 MDRKNFFLGMACIV
-30 GAFALFFLTKPAPK
+30 GAFALFFLTKPATPPPGAT
-44 PAGAA
+44 PAPSAA
-49 ASVAQV
+49 V
-55 AAAPVAPTAL
+55 APVAPAL
-65 SPKANTSLAPSSQS
+65 VPKPATTLPASAQS
-79 AKPVARA
+79 ARPVPRESAQPFTLQN
-86 DAKAFIL
+86 DYL
-93 ENEHIKVTLS
+93 EVTLTN
-103 SRGGAI
+103 RGGAI
-109 SKIEL
+109 REIRL
-114 KKEFADVSKKAIVT
+114 KKEFADVTKQNVIV
-128 FNAGNEEAALALAVK
+128 FNAGNDESALALALK
-143 NPASGKLEAVL
+143 NPVTGKLETLL
-154 SEFVV
+154 SEFVE
-159 QPGASA
+159 QPGTTGDT
-165 NSIMLV
+165 ITLV
-171 GSLDGARVERTFS
+171 GGLADGTRIERTFTLT
-184 FVAPKAGET
+184 AKAGTVAEP
-193 TEAYSLRFATKI
+193 YSLGFVTKV
-205 IPVAGKPAPS
+205 IPPAGKPAAT

-238 AYDGEDLTRV
+238 AYDGDDLTRV
-248 GLDKFTDS
+248 GLDVFSDS
-256 NGFFGLGAHKAQSDH
+256 SGFFGLGAHKAQADH
-271 PFASVAKPLLWV
+271 AVASVAKPLLWV
-283 GSGNQFF
+283 ASGNQFF
-290 ASILH
+290 SSIIHPADAS
-295 PVDAAARGPRT
+295 ARGART
-306 EVVVFPVPLDAGKRG
+306 EVLVLPVGFEGGKRG
-321 LHAFASWETVPAAD
+321 LQAFASWEPVPAAD
-335 LSRTLEGDFFVG
+335 LSRTFAGEFFVG

-376 GAICKLLLAI
+376 GAICKLLLAV

-414 LVTWPLTSV
+414 VITWPLTAI

-493 LRLHSFLWIHD
+493 LRLHSFLWIAD

-509 TIFHLGGFPVN
+509 TLFYLGSFPVN
-520 LLPILMGLSMWQSMR
+520 LLPVLMGITMWLSMR
-535 MTPQPSTDSSQKTI
+535 MSPQPSGDGSQKMI

-561 YPMPAALTL
+561 YPMASALTL

-578 TILQTWLTKE
+578 TMLQTWLTKD

-594 IPPAAKKVKG
+594 IAPAPKKVKG

>member
-1 MHTGGQFPTPNHSL
+1 
-15 SMDRKNFFLGMACIV
+15 MDRKNFFLGMACIV
-30 GAFALFFLTKPAPK
+30 GAFALFFLTKPEPR
-44 PAGAA
+44 PAGAPVPA
-49 ASVAQV
+49 AQV
-55 AAAPVAPTAL
+55 QAKTIAPTAL
-65 SPKANTSLAPSSQS
+65 SPVLNTSLAPSTQA

-86 DAKAFIL
+86 DAKSFVI
-93 ENEHIKVTLS
+93 ENERIKVTLS

-109 SKIEL
+109 SKVEL
-114 KKEFADVSKKAIVT
+114 KKEFADVTKTQVVI
-128 FNAGNEEAALALAVK
+128 FNSGNDESALAIAVK
-143 NPASGKLEAVL
+143 NPTTGKLEAIL
-154 SEFVV
+154 SEFVA

-165 NSIMLV
+165 NSITLV

-184 FVAPKAGET
+184 FAET
-193 TEAYSLRFATKI
+193 IEAYSLRFATKV
-205 IPVAGKPAPS
+205 IPAAGKPAPS
-215 VWVSTGCWQ
+215 IWVSTGSWQ
-224 PTEGDSANQFLSVL
+224 PTEADSANQFLSVL
-238 AYDGEDLTRV
+238 AYDGDELTRV
-248 GLDKFTDS
+248 GLDVFTDS
-256 NGFFGLGAHKAQSDH
+256 SGFFGLGSHKAESEH
-271 PFASVAKPLLWV
+271 PVASVAKPLLWV
-283 GSGNQFF
+283 ASGNQFF
-290 ASILH
+290 ASIVH
-295 PVDAAARGPRT
+295 PRDAAARGTRT
-306 EVVVFPVPLDAGKRG
+306 EVMVLPVPLEAGKRS

-376 GAICKLLLAI
+376 GAICKLLLAT
-386 LGGVHWLLEWSGA
+386 LGGVHWLLEWSGS

-414 LVTWPLTSV
+414 VITWPLTAV

-439 DIREKHKDN
+439 DIREKLKDN

-509 TIFHLGGFPVN
+509 TVFHIGGFPVN

-535 MTPQPSTDSSQKTI
+535 MTPNPSADSSQKTI
-549 FLMMTLLFPVIC
+549 FLMMTLLFPIIC

>member
-1 MHTGGQFPTPNHSL
+1 
-15 SMDRKNFFLGMACIV
+15 MDRKNFFLGMACIV
-30 GAFALFFLTKPAPK
+30 GAFALFFLTKPATPPPGAT
-44 PAGAA
+44 PAPSAA
-49 ASVAQV
+49 V
-55 AAAPVAPTAL
+55 APVAPAL
-65 SPKANTSLAPSSQS
+65 VPKPATTLPASTQS
-79 AKPVARA
+79 GRSVPRESAQP
-86 DAKAFIL
+86 FIL
-93 ENEHIKVTLS
+93 QNDHLKVTLTN
-103 SRGGAI
+103 RGGAI
-109 SKIEL
+109 REIRL
-114 KKEFADVSKKAIVT
+114 KKEFADVTKQSVIV
-128 FNAGNEEAALALAVK
+128 FNAGNDESALALALK
-143 NPASGKLEAVL
+143 NPVTGKLETLL

-159 QPGASA
+159 QPGRTADT
-165 NSIMLV
+165 ITLV
-171 GSLDGARVERTFS
+171 GGLADGTRIERTFTLT
-184 FVAPKAGET
+184 AKAGTVAEP
-193 TEAYSLRFATKI
+193 YSLGFVTKV
-205 IPVAGKPAPS
+205 IPPAGKPAAT

-238 AYDGEDLTRV
+238 AYDGDDLTRV
-248 GLDKFTDS
+248 GLDVFSDS
-256 NGFFGLGAHKAQSDH
+256 SGFFGLGAHKAQADH
-271 PFASVAKPLLWV
+271 AVASVAKPLLWV
-283 GSGNQFF
+283 ASGNQFF
-290 ASILH
+290 SSIIHPADAS
-295 PVDAAARGPRT
+295 ARGART
-306 EVVVFPVPLDAGKRG
+306 EVLVLPVGFEGGKRG
-321 LHAFASWETVPAAD
+321 LQAFASWEPVPAAD
-335 LSRTLEGDFFVG
+335 LSRTFAGEFFVG

-376 GAICKLLLAI
+376 GAICKLLLAV

-414 LVTWPLTSV
+414 VITWPLTAI

-493 LRLHSFLWIHD
+493 LRLHSFLWIAD

-509 TIFHLGGFPVN
+509 TLFYLGSFPVN
-520 LLPILMGLSMWQSMR
+520 LLPVLMGITMWLSMR
-535 MTPQPSTDSSQKTI
+535 MSPQPSGDGSQKMI

-561 YPMPAALTL
+561 YPMASALTL

-578 TILQTWLTKE
+578 TMLQTWLTKD

-594 IPPAAKKVKG
+594 IAPAPKKVKG

>member
-1 MHTGGQFPTPNHSL
+1 
-15 SMDRKNFFLGMACIV
+15 MDRKNFFLGMACIV
-30 GAFALFFLTKPAPK
+30 GAFALFFLTKPATPPPGAT
-44 PAGAA
+44 PAPSAA
-49 ASVAQV
+49 V
-55 AAAPVAPTAL
+55 APVAPAL
-65 SPKANTSLAPSSQS
+65 VPKPATTLPASAQS
-79 AKPVARA
+79 ARPVPRESAQP
-86 DAKAFIL
+86 FIL
-93 ENEHIKVTLS
+93 QNDYLEVTLTN
-103 SRGGAI
+103 RGGAI
-109 SKIEL
+109 REIRL
-114 KKEFADVSKKAIVT
+114 KKEFADVTKQNVIV
-128 FNAGNEEAALALAVK
+128 FNAGNDESALALALK
-143 NPASGKLEAVL
+143 NPVTGKLETLL

-159 QPGASA
+159 QPGRTADT
-165 NSIMLV
+165 ITLV
-171 GSLDGARVERTFS
+171 GGLADGTRIERTFTLT
-184 FVAPKAGET
+184 AKAGTVAEP
-193 TEAYSLRFATKI
+193 YSLGFVTKV
-205 IPVAGKPAPS
+205 IPPAGKPAAT
-215 VWVSTGCWQ
+215 VWVSTGSWQ

-238 AYDGEDLTRV
+238 AYDGDDLTRV
-248 GLDKFTDS
+248 GLDVFSDS
-256 NGFFGLGAHKAQSDH
+256 SGFFGLGAHKAQADH
-271 PFASVAKPLLWV
+271 AVASVAKPLLWV
-283 GSGNQFF
+283 ASGNQFF
-290 ASILH
+290 SSIIHPADAS
-295 PVDAAARGPRT
+295 ARGART
-306 EVVVFPVPLDAGKRG
+306 EVLVLPVGFEGGKRG
-321 LHAFASWETVPAAD
+321 LQAFASWEPVPAAD
-335 LSRTLEGDFFVG
+335 LSRTFAGEFFVG

-376 GAICKLLLAI
+376 GAICKLLLAV

-414 LVTWPLTSV
+414 VITWPLTAI

-493 LRLHSFLWIHD
+493 LRLHSFLWIAD

-509 TIFHLGGFPVN
+509 TLFYLGSFPVN
-520 LLPILMGLSMWQSMR
+520 LLPVLMGITMWLSMR
-535 MTPQPSTDSSQKTI
+535 MSPQPSGDGSQKMI

-561 YPMPAALTL
+561 YPMASALTL

-578 TILQTWLTKE
+578 TMLQTWLTKD

-594 IPPAAKKVKG
+594 IAPAPKKVKG

>member
-1 MHTGGQFPTPNHSL
+1 
-15 SMDRKNFFLGMACIV
+15 MDRKNFFLGMACIV
-30 GAFALFFLTKPAPK
+30 GAFALFFLTKPAAK
-44 PAGAA
+44 PAGAPA
-49 ASVAQV
+49 PAAQV
-55 AAAPVAPTAL
+55 APASATPAALNA
-65 SPKANTSLAPSSQS
+65 KANTSLAPSAQS
-79 AKPVARA
+79 AKPIARA
-86 DAKAFIL
+86 EAKSFVI
-93 ENEHIKVTLS
+93 ENELIKVTLS

-114 KKEFADVSKKAIVT
+114 KKEFADVSKKGIVT
-128 FNAGNEEAALALAVK
+128 FNAGNDESALAVAVK
-143 NPASGKLEAVL
+143 NPATGKLEAVL
-154 SEFVV
+154 SEFVA

-165 NSIMLV
+165 NAITLV

-193 TEAYSLRFATKI
+193 TEAYSLRFATKV
-205 IPVAGKPAPS
+205 IPAAGKPAPS
-215 VWVSTGCWQ
+215 IWVSTGCWQ

-256 NGFFGLGAHKAQSDH
+256 NGFFGLGSHKAEVEH
-271 PFASVAKPLLWV
+271 PVASVAKPLLWV
-283 GSGNQFF
+283 ASGNQFF

-295 PVDAAARGPRT
+295 PADAAARGPRT
-306 EVVVFPVPLDAGKRG
+306 EVVVLPVPLEDGKRG

-414 LVTWPLTSV
+414 LVTWPLTSI

-493 LRLHSFLWIHD
+493 LRLHSFLWIAD

-535 MTPQPSTDSSQKTI
+535 MTPNPSTDSSQKTI

-588 EPDVEV
+588 EPDVVVVE
-594 IPPAAKKVKG
+594 PTPKKVKG

>member
-1 MHTGGQFPTPNHSL
+1 
-15 SMDRKNFFLGMACIV
+15 MDRKNFFLGMACIV
-30 GAFALFFLTKPAPK
+30 GAFALFFLTKPATP
-44 PAGAA
+44 PAGATPAPA
-49 ASVAQV
+49 AVVAP
-55 AAAPVAPTAL
+55 AAPALVAKPASTLPA
-65 SPKANTSLAPSSQS
+65 SAQS
-79 AKPVARA
+79 ARPVPLES
-86 DAKAFIL
+86 AKSFVL
-93 ENEHIKVTLS
+93 ENEHLKVTLTD
-103 SRGGAI
+103 RGGAI
-109 SKIEL
+109 REIRL
-114 KKEFADVSKKAIVT
+114 KKEFADVTQQGVVV
-128 FNAGNEEAALALAVK
+128 FNAGNDESALALAVK
-143 NPASGKLEAVL
+143 NPLTGKLETLL
-154 SEFVV
+154 SEFAV

-165 NSIMLV
+165 DSITLV
-171 GSLDGARVERTFS
+171 GGLADGTRLERTFTLT
-184 FVAPKAGET
+184 AKAGAVVEP
-193 TEAYSLRFATKI
+193 YSLGFVTKI
-205 IPVAGKPAPS
+205 IPPAGKPAAS

-248 GLDKFTDS
+248 GLDEFTDS
-256 NGFFGLGAHKAQSDH
+256 SGFFGLGAHKAQAEH
-271 PFASVAKPLLWV
+271 AVASVAKPLLWV
-283 GSGNQFF
+283 ASGNQFF
-290 ASILH
+290 SSIIH
-295 PVDAAARGPRT
+295 PVDASARGART
-306 EVVVFPVPLDAGKRG
+306 EVLVLPVGFEGGKRG
-321 LHAFASWETVPAAD
+321 LQAFASWEPVPAAD
-335 LSRTLEGDFFVG
+335 LSRTFAGEFFVG

-376 GAICKLLLAI
+376 GAVCKLLLAI

-414 LVTWPLTSV
+414 VITWPLTAI

-493 LRLHSFLWIHD
+493 LRLHSFLWIAD

-509 TIFHLGGFPVN
+509 TLFHLGGFPVN
-520 LLPILMGLSMWQSMR
+520 LLPVLMGVTMWLSMR
-535 MTPQPSTDSSQKTI
+535 MSPQPSGDGSQKMI

-561 YPMPAALTL
+561 YPMASALTL

-578 TILQTWLTKE
+578 TMLQTWLTKD

-594 IPPAAKKVKG
+594 IAPKKVKG

>member
-1 MHTGGQFPTPNHSL
+1 
-15 SMDRKNFFLGMACIV
+15 MDRKNFFLGMACIV
-30 GAFALFFLTKPAPK
+30 GAFALFFLTKPAQQP
-44 PAGAA
+44 AA
-49 ASVAQV
+49 AAPAAQV
-55 AAAPVAPTAL
+55 SAAPVAPTAL
-65 SPKANTSLAPSSQS
+65 SPKAGSSLAPSVQS
-79 AKPVARA
+79 TKPVSRA
-86 DAKAFIL
+86 DAKSFVI
-93 ENEHIKVTLS
+93 ENAQIKVTLS

-109 SKIEL
+109 TKIEL
-114 KKEFADVSKKAIVT
+114 KKESADVSKTGIVT
-128 FNAGNEEAALALAVK
+128 FNAGNDESALALAVK
-143 NPASGKLEAVL
+143 NPTSGKLEAVL
-154 SEFVV
+154 SEFVA
-159 QPGASA
+159 QPGASSDA
-165 NSIMLV
+165 ITLV

-184 FVAPKAGET
+184 FVAPKAGQTVEP
-193 TEAYSLRFATKI
+193 YSLRFATKVV
-205 IPVAGKPAPS
+205 PPAGKPAPS
-215 VWVSTGCWQ
+215 IWVSTGCWQ
-224 PTEGDSANQFLSVL
+224 PTEADSANQFLSVL

-248 GLDKFTDS
+248 GLDVFTDS
-256 NGFFGLGAHKAQSDH
+256 SGFFGLGAHKAQLEH
-271 PFASVAKPLLWV
+271 PVASVAKPLLWV
-283 GSGNQFF
+283 ASGNQFF

-295 PVDAAARGPRT
+295 PIDAQARGTRT
-306 EVVVFPVPLDAGKRG
+306 EVMVLPVALEAGKRG

-376 GAICKLLLAI
+376 GAICKLLLAV
-386 LGGVHWLLEWSGA
+386 LGGVHWLLAWSGA

-414 LVTWPLTSV
+414 LITWPLTDI

-493 LRLHSFLWIHD
+493 LRLQSFLWIHD

-509 TIFHLGGFPVN
+509 TVFHVGGFPVN
-520 LLPILMGLSMWQSMR
+520 LLPVLMGLSMWQSMR
-535 MTPQPSTDSSQKTI
+535 MTPQPSADSSQKTI
-549 FLMMTLLFPVIC
+549 FLMMTLLFPIIC

-578 TILQTWLTKE
+578 TILQTWMTKD

-594 IPPAAKKVKG
+594 IAPATKKVKG

>member
-1 MHTGGQFPTPNHSL
+1 
-15 SMDRKNFFLGMACIV
+15 MDRKNFFLGMACIV
-30 GAFALFFLTKPAPK
+30 GAFALFFLTKPATPPPGAT
-44 PAGAA
+44 PAPSAA
-49 ASVAQV
+49 V
-55 AAAPVAPTAL
+55 APVAPAL
-65 SPKANTSLAPSSQS
+65 VPKPATTLPASAQS
-79 AKPVARA
+79 ARPVPRESAQP
-86 DAKAFIL
+86 FIL
-93 ENEHIKVTLS
+93 QNDHLKVTLTN
-103 SRGGAI
+103 RGGAI
-109 SKIEL
+109 REIRL
-114 KKEFADVSKKAIVT
+114 KKEFADVTNQGVIV
-128 FNAGNEEAALALAVK
+128 FNAGNDESALALALK
-143 NPASGKLEAVL
+143 NPVTGKLETLL
-154 SEFVV
+154 SEFVE
-159 QPGASA
+159 QPGTTGDT
-165 NSIMLV
+165 ITLV
-171 GSLDGARVERTFS
+171 GGLADGTRIERTFTLT
-184 FVAPKAGET
+184 AKAGTVAEP
-193 TEAYSLRFATKI
+193 YSLGFVTKV
-205 IPVAGKPAPS
+205 IPPAGKPAAT

-238 AYDGEDLTRV
+238 AYDGDDLTRV
-248 GLDKFTDS
+248 GLDVFSDS
-256 NGFFGLGAHKAQSDH
+256 SGFFGLGAHKAQADH
-271 PFASVAKPLLWV
+271 AVASVAKPLLWV
-283 GSGNQFF
+283 ASGNQFF
-290 ASILH
+290 SSIIHPADAS
-295 PVDAAARGPRT
+295 ARGART
-306 EVVVFPVPLDAGKRG
+306 EVLVLPVGFEGGKRG
-321 LHAFASWETVPAAD
+321 LQAFASWEPVPAAD
-335 LSRTLEGDFFVG
+335 LSRTFAGEFFVG

-376 GAICKLLLAI
+376 GAICKLLLAV

-414 LVTWPLTSV
+414 VITWPLTAI

-493 LRLHSFLWIHD
+493 LRLHSFLWIAD

-509 TIFHLGGFPVN
+509 TLFYLGSFPVN
-520 LLPILMGLSMWQSMR
+520 LLPVLMGITMWLSMR
-535 MTPQPSTDSSQKTI
+535 MSPQPSGDGSQKMI

-561 YPMPAALTL
+561 YPMASALTL

-578 TILQTWLTKE
+578 TMLQTWLTKD

-594 IPPAAKKVKG
+594 IAPAPKKVKG

>member
-1 MHTGGQFPTPNHSL
+1 
-15 SMDRKNFFLGMACIV
+15 MDRKNFFLGMACIV
-30 GAFALFFLTKPAPK
+30 GAFALFFLTKPATPPPGATPAPSAVVAPAAPALVAK
-44 PAGAA
+44 PATTLP
-49 ASVAQV
+49 ASTQSGRSVPRESAQ
-55 AAAPVAPTAL
+55 P
-65 SPKANTSLAPSSQS
+65 
-79 AKPVARA
+79 
-86 DAKAFIL
+86 FIL
-93 ENEHIKVTLS
+93 QNDHLKVTLTN
-103 SRGGAI
+103 RGGAI
-109 SKIEL
+109 REIRL
-114 KKEFADVSKKAIVT
+114 KKEFADVTKQNVIV
-128 FNAGNEEAALALAVK
+128 FNAGNDESALALALK
-143 NPASGKLEAVL
+143 NPVTGKLETLL

-159 QPGASA
+159 QPGRTADT
-165 NSIMLV
+165 ITLV
-171 GSLDGARVERTFS
+171 GGLADGTRIERTFTLT
-184 FVAPKAGET
+184 AKAGTVAEP
-193 TEAYSLRFATKI
+193 YSLGFVTKV
-205 IPVAGKPAPS
+205 IPPAGKPAAT

-238 AYDGEDLTRV
+238 AYDGDDLTRV
-248 GLDKFTDS
+248 GLDVFSDS
-256 NGFFGLGAHKAQSDH
+256 SGFFGLGAHKAQADH
-271 PFASVAKPLLWV
+271 AVASVAKPLLWV
-283 GSGNQFF
+283 ASGNQFF
-290 ASILH
+290 SSIIHPADAS
-295 PVDAAARGPRT
+295 ARGART
-306 EVVVFPVPLDAGKRG
+306 EVLVLPVGFEGGKRG
-321 LHAFASWETVPAAD
+321 LQAFASWEPVPAAD
-335 LSRTLEGDFFVG
+335 LSRTFAGEFFVG

-376 GAICKLLLAI
+376 GAICKLLLAV

-414 LVTWPLTSV
+414 VITWPLTAI

-493 LRLHSFLWIHD
+493 LRLHSFLWIAD

-509 TIFHLGGFPVN
+509 TLFYLGSFPVN
-520 LLPILMGLSMWQSMR
+520 LLPVLMGITMWLSMR
-535 MTPQPSTDSSQKTI
+535 MSPQPSGDGSQKMI

-561 YPMPAALTL
+561 YPMASALTL

-578 TILQTWLTKE
+578 TMLQTWLTKD

-594 IPPAAKKVKG
+594 IAPAPKKVKG

>member
-1 MHTGGQFPTPNHSL
+1 
-15 SMDRKNFFLGMACIV
+15 MDRKNFFLGMACIV
-30 GAFALFFLTKPAPK
+30 GAFALFFLTKPATP
-44 PAGAA
+44 PPGAA
-49 ASVAQV
+49 PAPS
-55 AAAPVAPTAL
+55 AAVAPVAPAL
-65 SPKANTSLAPSSQS
+65 
-79 AKPVARA
+79 V
-86 DAKAFIL
+86 AKASSTLPASAQSGRSVPRESAQPFVLQNDHL
-93 ENEHIKVTLS
+93 EVTLTN
-103 SRGGAI
+103 RGGAI
-109 SKIEL
+109 REIRL
-114 KKEFADVSKKAIVT
+114 KKEFADVTKQSVII
-128 FNAGNEEAALALAVK
+128 FNAGNDESALALALK
-143 NPASGKLEAVL
+143 NPVTGKLETLL
-154 SEFVV
+154 SEFVE
-159 QPGASA
+159 QPGTPADT
-165 NSIMLV
+165 ITLV
-171 GSLDGARVERTFS
+171 GGLADGTRIERTFTLT
-184 FVAPKAGET
+184 AKAGTVAEP
-193 TEAYSLRFATKI
+193 YSLGFVTKV
-205 IPVAGKPAPS
+205 IPPAGKPAAT

-238 AYDGEDLTRV
+238 AYDGDDLTRV
-248 GLDKFTDS
+248 GLDVFSDS
-256 NGFFGLGAHKAQSDH
+256 SGFFGLGAHKAQADH
-271 PFASVAKPLLWV
+271 AVASVAKPLLWV
-283 GSGNQFF
+283 ASGNQFF
-290 ASILH
+290 SSIIHPADAS
-295 PVDAAARGPRT
+295 ARGART
-306 EVVVFPVPLDAGKRG
+306 EVLVLPVGLEAGKRG
-321 LHAFASWETVPAAD
+321 LQAFASWESVPAAD
-335 LSRTLEGDFFVG
+335 LSRTFAGEFFVG

-376 GAICKLLLAI
+376 GAVCKLLLAI

-414 LVTWPLTSV
+414 VITWPLTAI

-493 LRLHSFLWIHD
+493 LRLHSFLWIAD

-509 TIFHLGGFPVN
+509 TVFELGGFPVN
-520 LLPILMGLSMWQSMR
+520 LLPVLMGITMWLSMR
-535 MTPQPSTDSSQKTI
+535 MSPQPSGDGSQKMI

-561 YPMPAALTL
+561 YPMASALTL

-578 TILQTWLTKE
+578 TMLQTWLTKD
-588 EPDVEV
+588 EPDVVV
-594 IPPAAKKVKG
+594 IAPSPKKVKG